1 MDDGYRGMGFHS
13 FQKEEFVLMFYLD
26 HRLTIIIGA
35 YGSGKSE
42 ISVNMALSQRKALP
56 EKKLL
61 IADLD
66 IVNPFYRSSD
76 CAAVLEKAGVRLVTP
91 LYAGSNVDAPVLPP
105 DMYVIFDDE
114 SYQGVFDIGGEDMG
128 ALVLGSL
135 KKRIEGPDAVIYM
148 AVNSLRPFTSDAEQ
162 IAIMT
167 NELSAAAGFK
177 INGYLNNTNL
187 LEETTAGMVADG
199 EARILEASAITGV
212 PLIANCVMEGVEIP
226 DGLLKTN
233 ELFRMERRIHYAY

>member
-1 MDDGYRGMGFHS
+1 
-13 FQKEEFVLMFYLD
+13 MFYLD

-42 ISVNMALSQRKALP
+42 IAVNMSLAQRKALP
-56 EKKLL
+56 DKKLL

-76 CAAVLEKAGVRLVTP
+76 CASALEAEGIRLVTP
-91 LYAGSNVDAPVLPP
+91 MYAGSNVDAPVLPP

-114 SYQGVFDIGGEDMG
+114 SYQGIFDIGGEDMG

-135 KKRIEGPDAVIYM
+135 KKRIENTDAVIYM
-148 AVNSLRPFTSDAEQ
+148 AVNTLRPFTSDPEQ
-162 IAIMT
+162 IAVMT

-177 INGYLNNTNL
+177 IDGYLNNTNL
-187 LEETTAGMVADG
+187 LEETTSDMLVEG
-199 EARILEASAITGV
+199 EAKILEASKITGI
-212 PLIANCVMEGVEIP
+212 PLIANCVMEDVVIP
-226 DGLLKTN
+226 DGVLTDR
-233 ELFRMERRIHYAY
+233 ELFRMNRKIRYAY

>member
-1 MDDGYRGMGFHS
+1 
-13 FQKEEFVLMFYLD
+13 MFYLD

-42 ISVNMALSQRKALP
+42 IAVNMSLAQRKALP
-56 EKKLL
+56 DKKLL

-76 CAAVLEKAGVRLVTP
+76 CASALEAEGIRLVTP
-91 LYAGSNVDAPVLPP
+91 MYAGSNVDAPVLPP

-114 SYQGVFDIGGEDMG
+114 SYQGIFDIGGEDMG

-135 KKRIEGPDAVIYM
+135 KKRIENTDAVIYM
-148 AVNSLRPFTSDAEQ
+148 AVNTLRPFTSDAEQ

-177 INGYLNNTNL
+177 IDGYLNNTNL
-187 LEETTAGMVADG
+187 LEETTSDMLVEG
-199 EARILEASAITGV
+199 EAKILEASKITGI
-212 PLIANCVMEGVEIP
+212 PLIANCVMEDVVIP
-226 DGLLKTN
+226 DGVLTDR
-233 ELFRMERRIHYAY
+233 ELFRMNRKIRYAY

>member
-1 MDDGYRGMGFHS
+1 
-13 FQKEEFVLMFYLD
+13 MFYLD

-42 ISVNMALSQRKALP
+42 IAVNMSLSQREKLP
-56 EKKLL
+56 DKKLL

-76 CAAVLEKAGVRLVTP
+76 CASALKEAGIRLVTP

-114 SYQGVFDIGGEDMG
+114 SYQGIFDIGGEDMG
-128 ALVLGSL
+128 AIVLGSI
-135 KKRIEGPDAVIYM
+135 KHRIENADAVIYM
-148 AVNSLRPFTSDAEQ
+148 AVNTLRPFTSDPEQ

-167 NELSAAAGFK
+167 NELAAAAGFK
-177 INGYLNNTNL
+177 IDGYFNNTNL
-187 LEETTAGMVADG
+187 LEETTAEILAEG
-199 EARILEASAITGV
+199 ERKILEAGKLTGI
-212 PLIANCVMEGVEIP
+212 PLIANCAMETVDLSGAELKNP
-226 DGLLKTN
+226 DV
-233 ELFRMERRIHYAY
+233 FRMKRMIHYAY

>member
-1 MDDGYRGMGFHS
+1 
-13 FQKEEFVLMFYLD
+13 MFYLD

-42 ISVNMALSQRKALP
+42 IAVNMSLAQRKAMP
-56 EKKLL
+56 DKKLL

-76 CAAVLEKAGVRLVTP
+76 CASVIEEAGIRLVTP

-114 SYQGVFDIGGEDMG
+114 SYQGIFDIGGEDMG

-135 KKRIEGPDAVIYM
+135 KKRIENTDAVIYM

-162 IAIMT
+162 IAVMT
-167 NELSAAAGFK
+167 GELAAAAGFK
-177 INGYLNNTNL
+177 IDGYLNNTNL
-187 LEETTAGMVADG
+187 LEETTPEMIAEG

-212 PLIANCVMEGVEIP
+212 PLIANCVMEDVDVPE
-226 DGLLKTN
+226 GLLKTG
-233 ELFRMERRIHYAY
+233 ELFRMSRKIHYAY

>member
-1 MDDGYRGMGFHS
+1 
-13 FQKEEFVLMFYLD
+13 MFYLD

-42 ISVNMALSQRKALP
+42 IAVNMSLAQRKALP
-56 EKKLL
+56 DKKLL

-76 CAAVLEKAGVRLVTP
+76 CASALEAEGIRLVTP
-91 LYAGSNVDAPVLPP
+91 MYAGSNVDAPVLPP

-114 SYQGVFDIGGEDMG
+114 SYQGIFDIGGEDMG

-135 KKRIEGPDAVIYM
+135 KKRIENTDAVIYM
-148 AVNSLRPFTSDAEQ
+148 AVNTLRPFTSDAEQ

-167 NELSAAAGFK
+167 NELAAAAGFK
-177 INGYLNNTNL
+177 IDGYLNNTNL
-187 LEETTAGMVADG
+187 LEETTSDMLVEG
-199 EARILEASAITGV
+199 EAKILEASKITGI
-212 PLIANCVMEGVEIP
+212 PLVANCVMEDINVP
-226 DGLLKTN
+226 DGVLKDR
-233 ELFRMERRIHYAY
+233 ELFRMTRKIRYAY

>member
-1 MDDGYRGMGFHS
+1 
-13 FQKEEFVLMFYLD
+13 MFYLD

-42 ISVNMALSQRKALP
+42 IAVNMSLAQRKALP
-56 EKKLL
+56 DKKLL

-76 CAAVLEKAGVRLVTP
+76 CASALEAEGIRLVTP
-91 LYAGSNVDAPVLPP
+91 MYAGSNVDAPVLPP

-114 SYQGVFDIGGEDMG
+114 SYQGIFDIGGEDMG

-135 KKRIEGPDAVIYM
+135 KKRIENTDAVIYM
-148 AVNSLRPFTSDAEQ
+148 AVNTLRPFTSDPEQ
-162 IAIMT
+162 IAVMT

-177 INGYLNNTNL
+177 IDGYLNNTNL
-187 LEETTAGMVADG
+187 LEETTSDMLVEG
-199 EARILEASAITGV
+199 EAKILEASKITGI
-212 PLIANCVMEGVEIP
+212 PLVANCVMEDVVIP
-226 DGLLKTN
+226 DGVLTDR
-233 ELFRMERRIHYAY
+233 ELFRMNRKIRYAY

>member
-1 MDDGYRGMGFHS
+1 
-13 FQKEEFVLMFYLD
+13 MFYLD

-42 ISVNMALSQRKALP
+42 IAVNMSLAQRKALP
-56 EKKLL
+56 DKKLL

-76 CAAVLEKAGVRLVTP
+76 CASALEAEGIRLVTP
-91 LYAGSNVDAPVLPP
+91 MYAGSNVDAPVLPP

-114 SYQGVFDIGGEDMG
+114 SYQGIFDIGGEDMG

-135 KKRIEGPDAVIYM
+135 KKRIENTDAVIYM
-148 AVNSLRPFTSDAEQ
+148 AVNTLRPFTSDPEQ

-177 INGYLNNTNL
+177 IDGYLNNTNL
-187 LEETTAGMVADG
+187 LEETTSDMLVEG
-199 EARILEASAITGV
+199 EAKILEASKITGI
-212 PLIANCVMEGVEIP
+212 PLVANCVMEDVVIP
-226 DGLLKTN
+226 DGVLTDR
-233 ELFRMERRIHYAY
+233 ELFRMNRKIRYAY

>member
-1 MDDGYRGMGFHS
+1 
-13 FQKEEFVLMFYLD
+13 MFYLD

-42 ISVNMALSQRKALP
+42 IAVNMSLAQRKALP
-56 EKKLL
+56 DKKLL

-76 CAAVLEKAGVRLVTP
+76 CASALEAEGIRLVTP
-91 LYAGSNVDAPVLPP
+91 MYAGSNVDAPVLPP

-114 SYQGVFDIGGEDMG
+114 SYQGIFDIGGEDMG

-135 KKRIEGPDAVIYM
+135 KKRIENTDAVIYM
-148 AVNSLRPFTSDAEQ
+148 AVNTLRPFTSDAEQ

-167 NELSAAAGFK
+167 NELAAAAGFK
-177 INGYLNNTNL
+177 IDGYLNNTNL
-187 LEETTAGMVADG
+187 LEETTSDMLVEG
-199 EARILEASAITGV
+199 EAKILEASKITGI
-212 PLIANCVMEGVEIP
+212 PLVANFVMEDINVP
-226 DGLLKTN
+226 DGVLKDR
-233 ELFRMERRIHYAY
+233 ELFRMTRKIRYAY

>member
-1 MDDGYRGMGFHS
+1 
-13 FQKEEFVLMFYLD
+13 MFYLD

-42 ISVNMALSQRKALP
+42 IAVNMSLAQRKALP
-56 EKKLL
+56 DKKLL

-76 CAAVLEKAGVRLVTP
+76 CASALEAEGIRLVTP
-91 LYAGSNVDAPVLPP
+91 MYAGSNVDAPVLPP

-114 SYQGVFDIGGEDMG
+114 SYQGIFDIGGEDMG

-135 KKRIEGPDAVIYM
+135 KKRIENTDAVIYM
-148 AVNSLRPFTSDAEQ
+148 AVNTLRPFTSDPEQ
-162 IAIMT
+162 IAVMT

-177 INGYLNNTNL
+177 IDGYLNNTNL
-187 LEETTAGMVADG
+187 LEETISDMLVDG
-199 EARILEASAITGV
+199 EAKILEASKITGI
-212 PLIANCVMEGVEIP
+212 PLVANCVMEDVVIP
-226 DGLLKTN
+226 DGVLTDR
-233 ELFRMERRIHYAY
+233 ELFRMNRKIRYAY